1 MCKKIYI
8 YIFTRQ
14 SHTTDVLYLHTY
26 PTVFLTYL
34 IMCLI
39 YIYIYIL
46 RNLVDYMEQFLSRQ
60 GSVSQIKQIQI
71 TSTKGIVQIK
81 EEEEEELKNLCHRSF
96 QKVLHYF
103 INNLLK
109 TWHKFKKNT

>member
-1 MCKKIYI
+1 
-8 YIFTRQ
+8 
-14 SHTTDVLYLHTY
+14 
-26 PTVFLTYL
+26 
-34 IMCLI
+34 MCL
-39 YIYIYIL
+39 IYIYIL

>member
-1 MCKKIYI
+1 
-8 YIFTRQ
+8 
-14 SHTTDVLYLHTY
+14 
-26 PTVFLTYL
+26 VFN
-34 IMCLI
+34 
-39 YIYIYIL
+39 IYIYIL

-81 EEEEEELKNLCHRSF
+81 EEEEEEEEELKNLCHRSF